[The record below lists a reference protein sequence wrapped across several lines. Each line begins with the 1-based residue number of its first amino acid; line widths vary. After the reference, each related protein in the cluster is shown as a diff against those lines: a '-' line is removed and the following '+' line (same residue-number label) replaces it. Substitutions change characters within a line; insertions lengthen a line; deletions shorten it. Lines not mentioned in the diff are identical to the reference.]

1 MSIIKNDNDN
11 DYKDQINKITNLIK
25 VFEKIS
31 NNYINKYKFVFLDT
45 LLNEWYIVD
54 KNILKEKLDDFDD
67 MHSLLIYNSYKYF
80 IYILSYILRKHKIS
94 YDYIFMQFL
103 YKISHKKKQI
113 ISIINNEQYKNIIKN
128 QKINILKMKINKYEI
143 NKEIQYEITLL
154 IDDEIKLFNRNIR
167 RIFIYNLISNNIQ
180 CLKREKIGLN
190 YNYLRMNNKENI
202 NNALIQIYYNKWII
216 YSLNDIYKLFMVFT
230 KKIKFCQCNNI
241 IHIYKRKLRYAYK
254 IFINN
259 YNEFYSTH
267 LNLRERKI
275 KNNLGVL
282 SIIYS
287 LNKIIISRNINSYS
301 YYILF
306 YYSISKNIILIYSIF
321 IFINK
326 YIARYKNNFM
336 TNIKNIYN
344 KKQRYFQKIAYKIKY
359 LFFVTSNIIS
369 FHKYKIISNSFNSI
383 KFLVSKAATNNMNK
397 YNIKNK
403 KIIGKAGNKRELL
416 NIILLY
422 DKYHNFKLKFSN
434 ILFKY
439 FIKWKILYEKCIFQE
454 MMNNKNIIMKK
465 IKNYDEKN
473 NSLQIKLLQIKN
485 LYRKKKKNKSNS
497 IKNNNEKVTK
507 QNNIKKKYDKK
518 DKNINGK
525 LMEKI
530 MISDKKPI
538 DSKEF
543 DDYFENIQIT
553 YLDKLEILK
562 NKNEPIIANLQSEIN
577 NLINDIEILSNEI

>member
-1 MSIIKNDNDN
+1 MNIIKNDN
-11 DYKDQINKITNLIK
+11 DYKDQISKITKLIK

-31 NNYINKYKFVFLDT
+31 NNYIHKFKFIFLDT
-45 LLNEWYIVD
+45 LLNEWYTVD
-54 KNILKEKLDDFDD
+54 KNILKDKIDDFDD
-67 MHSLLIYNSYKYF
+67 MHSLFIYNSYKYF

-103 YKISHKKKQI
+103 YKISHKKKQL
-113 ISIINNEQYKNIIKN
+113 ISIIKNEQYKNIIKN
-128 QKINILKMKINKYEI
+128 QEINIIKMKINKYEL
-143 NKEIQYEITLL
+143 NKEIHFEISLL
-154 IDDEIKLFNRNIR
+154 IDDDIKLFNRNIR
-167 RIFIYNLISNNIQ
+167 KIFIYNLIGNNIQ
-180 CLKREKIGLN
+180 MLKKEKIGLN
-190 YNYLRMNNKENI
+190 YNILRMNNKDNI
-202 NNALIQIYYNKWII
+202 NNALIQMYYNKWIVN
-216 YSLNDIYKLFMVFT
+216 SLNDIYKLFIVFT

-241 IHIYKRKLRYAYK
+241 IQIYKRKLRFVYK

-259 YNEFYSTH
+259 YNEFYSSH

-275 KNNLGVL
+275 KNKLRAL
-282 SIIYS
+282 SIIYP

-306 YYSISKNIILIYSIF
+306 YYSISKNILLIYIVF

-336 TNIKNIYN
+336 INIKNIYN
-344 KKQRYFQKIAYKIKY
+344 KKQRYFHKIEYKIKY
-359 LFFVTSNIIS
+359 LLFVISNIIS
-369 FHKYKIISNSFNSI
+369 FHKYKIVSNAFNSI
-383 KFLVSKAATNNMNK
+383 KFLMSKGAANKLNK

-422 DKYHNFKLKFSN
+422 DKYHNFKLKFSHK
-434 ILFKY
+434 LFKY
-439 FIKWKILYEKCIFQE
+439 FIKWKILYKKCIFQE
-454 MMNNKNIIMKK
+454 MMNHTNIIKKK

-473 NSLQIKLLQIKN
+473 NALKVKLLQIKK

-497 IKNNNEKVTK
+497 HKNNNEKITK
-507 QNNIKKKYDKK
+507 QNNIKKKCTKK
-518 DKNINGK
+518 DKNIKGK

-530 MISDKKPI
+530 MISDNKPI

-543 DDYFENIQIT
+543 DDYFDNIQIT
-553 YLDKLEILK
+553 YLDNLENLK